1 MQKMYGRKC
10 RLISVALL
18 FMLLLSGV
26 FTGCDGQK
34 KESAYHIE
42 YLNKEKSRIVPVA
55 YEPEATET
63 EDMIREFLAALCS
76 DVDDVEYR
84 KPIPS
89 DVEVT
94 SYSLDGVLLTLRFDT
109 DYNNMNPVEEVLCRA
124 AVVRTMTQIKGVD
137 CVAFYIGDA
146 PLTDAKGNLVG
157 SMNAESFV
165 ENPGEQ
171 INSIQN
177 TTLTLYFSN
186 ENGDGLVKEMRED
199 VYYSSNVSMEK
210 LIMEQLLEG
219 PGIKGAKSAI
229 PAGTKLVTVSVVDG
243 VCYVSLDE
251 AFKNQD
257 YKVNEAIVIYSI
269 VNSLSEL
276 PTISKVQ
283 ISVNG
288 DTGGVYRDNFKL
300 EEMYE
305 RNLDY
310 VVEQTGTRIDTEQ
323 GIDAETGT
331 EQELLIEGE

>member
-1 MQKMYGRKC
+1 MCFLTVLLY
-10 RLISVALL
+10 VAA
-18 FMLLLSGV
+18 
-26 FTGCDGQK
+26 GCGAEPEQ
-34 KESAYHIE
+34 SAYHIE
-42 YLNKEKSRIVPVA
+42 YLNKDKNRIIGVP
-55 YEPEATET
+55 YEPKASDT
-63 EDMIREFLAALCS
+63 DGMIREFLAVLCS
-76 DVDDVEYR
+76 DPDDVEYR
-84 KPIPS
+84 KPIPG

-94 SYSLDGVLLTLRFDT
+94 SYSLDGVLLTLHFDA
-109 DYNNMNPVEEVLCRA
+109 DYSNMNAVEEVLCRA

-146 PLTDAKGNLVG
+146 PLTDEKGNLVG
-157 SMNAESFV
+157 SMNQESFI

-186 ENGDGLVKEMRED
+186 ESGDGLVKEVRED

-219 PGIKGAKSAI
+219 PAISGAKSAI
-229 PAGTKLVTVSVVDG
+229 PEGTKLVTVSVVDG

-269 VNSLSEL
+269 VDSLSEL
-276 PTISKVQ
+276 PTINKVQ

-288 DTGGVYRDNFKL
+288 DTSGTYRDNFQL
-300 EEMYE
+300 ADMYD

-310 VVEQTGTRIDTEQ
+310 V
-323 GIDAETGT
+323 AGT
-331 EQELLIEGE
+331 ESMVTEETTEGE

>member
-1 MQKMYGRKC
+1 MQKVYR
-10 RLISVALL
+10 I
-18 FMLLLSGV
+18 LLLVITFICV
-26 FTGCDGQK
+26 FAGCGRQEEK
-34 KESAYHIE
+34 SAYHIE
-42 YLNKEKSRIVPVA
+42 YLNKDKNRIVSVA
-55 YEPEATET
+55 YEPQATET
-63 EDMIREFLAALCS
+63 DELIREFLIALCS
-76 DVDDVEYR
+76 DADNVEYR
-84 KPIPS
+84 KPIPN

-94 SYSLDGVLLTLRFDT
+94 SYSLDGALLTLRFDV
-109 DYNNMNPVEEVLCRA
+109 DYSNMNAVEEVLCRA

-157 SMNAESFV
+157 SMNADSFV

-186 ENGDGLVKEMRED
+186 ENGDGLIKEVRED

-219 PGIKGAKSAI
+219 PTVKGAKSAI
-229 PAGTKLVTVSVVDG
+229 PTGTKLVTVSVVDG
-243 VCYVSLDE
+243 VCYVSFDE

-288 DTGGVYRDNFKL
+288 DTSGVYRDNFKL

-310 VVEQTGTRIDTEQ
+310 VVVESEPETEE
-323 GIDAETGT
+323 DVETGT
-331 EQELLIEGE
+331 EMEMATEEE